1 MKENNFSRFWYLL
14 LFEALNF
21 LINRDRFFWLIG
33 KFNKRKLIK
42 SVFLSYPA
50 NQSYAREYAYGFRI
64 KEANWKV
71 RLTGFLWQN
80 KKAILMFT
88 FFVEE
93 NEFLKKENKEKLK
106 EIVRYTEKIRR
117 LIGADE
123 KTFAGI
129 LPGLLSKRKI
139 TDKSPEADL
148 TALIVAES
156 VELAKK
162 KIGINER
169 IPIVILGGNGFVGR
183 RVANRL
189 KLIQKADIYEVDL
202 IGNKNKWPQEE
213 TKKIIINVARHNT
226 IEFYLHM
233 LRPGD
238 VVINEAYPGPSSEVV
253 DKIKSL
259 NCDCFHIVGVKAIAF
274 PPFPYVYS
282 GGIPCCAA
290 WNSDN
295 KKVIIKKLT

>member
-21 LINRDRFFWLIG
+21 LINCDWFFWLIG
-33 KFNKRKLIK
+33 KFNKRKSIK

-50 NQSYAREYAYGFRI
+50 NRAYAREYAFSFRI
-64 KEANWKV
+64 KKANWKI
-71 RLTGFLWQN
+71 RLTGFLRQN
-80 KKAILMFT
+80 RKFIMMFT

-93 NEFLKKENKEKLK
+93 SEFLKKDNKEKLK
-106 EIVRYTEKIRR
+106 ETVWRMERIRR

-139 TDKSPEADL
+139 IDESPEADL
-148 TALIVAES
+148 TALIV
-156 VELAKK
+156 VEAVGLIKK
-162 KIGINER
+162 ETGINEK
-169 IPIVILGGNGFVGR
+169 IPIVILGGNGFIGK
-183 RVANRL
+183 RVVDRL
-189 KLIQKADIYEVDL
+189 KLAQKLDIYAVDL
-202 IGNKNKWPQEE
+202 VGNKNKWPREK
-213 TKKIIINVARHNT
+213 TRKIIINVAKHNT

-233 LRPGD
+233 LQSGD
-238 VVINEAYPGPSSEVV
+238 VILNEAYPGPLPMIVN
-253 DKIKSL
+253 KIKL
-259 NCDCFHIVGVKAIAF
+259 LGCDCFHIVGVKAFAF

-295 KKVIIKKLT
+295 KEVVIKKLT